1 MGGCTTTT
9 MHQQVG
15 QPQWRVVVYP
25 PAVTLRRGVRG
36 TVQAGRTPRRSSLF
50 WRLVFAAAA
59 IRGQLILNC

>member
-1 MGGCTTTT
+1 MEG
-9 MHQQVG
+9 
-15 QPQWRVVVYP
+15 RSLP

-50 WRLVFAAAA
+50 WHLVFAAAA

>member
-1 MGGCTTTT
+1 MEG
-9 MHQQVG
+9 
-15 QPQWRVVVYP
+15 RSLP

-59 IRGQLILNC
+59 VRGQPAATSFLIVSAD